1 VSTIH
6 AGVPEIVLDGQSG
19 LLVPENDPRALANAI
34 RQLVRDHETWP
45 ALGAAGRAHVAQTF
59 DVVPCTEEL
68 LAVYARAM
76 NSRDD
81 PRLVA
86 VG

>member
-1 VSTIH
+1 M
-6 AGVPEIVLDGQSG
+6 LDGQSG
-19 LLVPENDPRALANAI
+19 LLVPENDPRSLAGAI

-45 ALGAAGRAHVAQTF
+45 ALGAAGRAHVEQTF
-59 DVVPCTEEL
+59 DVAPCTEEL
-68 LAVYARAM
+68 LGVYARAM
-76 NSRDD
+76 SGRDD